1 METITIDKNIITDMA
16 RVIQDLNDRMES
28 LELASNPEVMESLK
42 KSKEEIKNRDFGN
55 WDEL

>member
-1 METITIDKNIITDMA
+1 METITIDKQAITDLS
-16 RVIQDLNDRMES
+16 RLIGEINDRMES
-28 LELASNPEVMESLK
+28 LELVSDPEFMESLR